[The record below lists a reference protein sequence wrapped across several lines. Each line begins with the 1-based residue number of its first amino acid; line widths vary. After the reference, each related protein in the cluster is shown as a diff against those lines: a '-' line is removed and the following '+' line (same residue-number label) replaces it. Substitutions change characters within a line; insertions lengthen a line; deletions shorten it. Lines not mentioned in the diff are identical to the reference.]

1 MVVACVAGFGTWGQG
16 FTQSVAN
23 APTYASELFGGATK
37 LTYPSGVP
45 VVHLTL
51 KNHPQV
57 RNADDTADVDF
68 AIDAASKSKVTFSFA
83 NGTFTGVVPAT
94 ALVCET
100 TADSAATPIVWSS
113 DNCTVTLTEGGAKDG
128 STVTYELTIGATAVT
143 VSPQGGTEA
152 APVDGASQMRLVLT
166 VPALT
171 ATNKVTV
178 ASSLAPSV
186 GDIPSIVNDCP
197 TDKEAKA
204 MCNRVVNTMDAT
216 TATVTGGGDAPY
228 IHPDDFKML
237 QPMADGKPRTTVTL
251 GSYKLMVSNNDGN
264 ILDASGNA
272 ITASMLEASMQVMVS
287 GDVNEGDQI
296 MVEGDDN
303 KTMTVAAGAM
313 SVSGPVSGVTGSKG
327 VTLKYKPAG
336 KMDLSHGAEIKA
348 SFMPAFS
355 NASRMSIKAES
366 RTTML
371 KIHGIEGEDVMAY
384 GLPGTMNGKNDVSNV
399 RVRCEDGSGTMND
412 CRIFLECWDSDG
424 MGDIG
429 EIGKLAENALMV
441 LDAEDIEMYSGVEA
455 GMRHSCRVLSSG
467 TVAVQSLVRDG
478 TTGTLVNNT
487 AVSTNQ

>member
-1 MVVACVAGFGTWGQG
+1 TPDW
-16 FTQSVAN
+16 S
-23 APTYASELFGGATK
+23 AS
-37 LTYPSGVP
+37 S
-45 VVHLTL
+45 
-51 KNHPQV
+51 N
-57 RNADDTADVDF
+57 
-68 AIDAASKSKVTFSFA
+68 
-83 NGTFTGVVPAT
+83 
-94 ALVCET
+94 
-100 TADSAATPIVWSS
+100 S
-113 DNCTVTLTEGGAKDG
+113 DCSVTLTDGGGAG
-128 STVTYELTIGATAVT
+128 ASSVTFELTVDATTGVT
-143 VSPQGGTEA
+143 ISSQGGTEA
-152 APVDGASQMRLVLT
+152 EPADGIQQMRLVLT

-171 ATNKVTV
+171 ATGKVTV

-197 TDKEAKA
+197 TEKEAKA
-204 MCNRVVNTMDAT
+204 MCDRVVNTMDAT
-216 TATVTGGGDAPY
+216 KPTVTGGGDAPY

-237 QPMADGKPRTTVTL
+237 QPMADGKPRTTIAL
-251 GSYKLMVSNNDGN
+251 GSYKLTVSNNDGS

-313 SVSGPVSGVTGSKG
+313 SVSGPVAGVTGSKG

-355 NASRMSIKAES
+355 NASRKSIKSAS
-366 RTTML
+366 LTTTL

-384 GLPGTMNGKNDVSNV
+384 GVPGTMNGKNDVSNV
-399 RVRCEDGSGTMND
+399 RVRCEDGSGAMND

-441 LDAEDIEMYSGVEA
+441 LDAEEIEMYSGVEA

-487 AVSTNQ
+487 AVSTYQ